1 MSGVE
6 PLLAA
11 EAIPAIAGATEAAT
25 GTQAALAAM
34 QAAEAAAA
42 SETAIAS
49 TAMEAA
55 NTAAAASNALNP
67 YLVSST
73 PDIGLLRN
81 VMSSA
86 DKAAMFGNA
95 GYGPAMSGFQTSVF
109 DTTLGLTGSPQ
120 IASLLAGS
128 ERMAAN
134 LGPAALQQ
142 AMRPRQQTSV
152 AAQIRRPQAAMNPVA
167 LMIEAQKRKRRPLSL
182 L

>member
-11 EAIPAIAGATEAAT
+11 EALPAIAGATEAAA
-25 GTQAALAAM
+25 GTEAALASLEAA
-34 QAAEAAAA
+34 QAA
-42 SETAIAS
+42 S
-49 TAMEAA
+49 AMEAA
-55 NTAAAASNALNP
+55 SAAASAANAVNP
-67 YLVSST
+67 YIMST
-73 PDIGLLRN
+73 
-81 VMSSA
+81 A
-86 DKAAMFGNA
+86 DKAALLGNA

-134 LGPAALQQ
+134 LGANALQQ

>member
-1 MSGVE
+1 
-6 PLLAA
+6 
-11 EAIPAIAGATEAAT
+11 
-25 GTQAALAAM
+25 M

-42 SETAIAS
+42 SEAAIAS

-67 YLVSST
+67 YIIS

-81 VMSSA
+81 AMSSA

-134 LGPAALQQ
+134 LGANALQQ

-152 AAQIRRPQAAMNPVA
+152 AAQIRRPQAVMNPVA

>member
-1 MSGVE
+1 MSGV
-6 PLLAA
+6 LSLFAA

-67 YLVSST
+67 YIIS

-81 VMSSA
+81 AMSSA

-109 DTTLGLTGSPQ
+109 DATLGLTGSPQ

>member
-1 MSGVE
+1 MSGV
-6 PLLAA
+6 LSLFAA

-25 GTQAALAAM
+25 GTQAALSAM

-42 SETAIAS
+42 SEAAIAS

-67 YLVSST
+67 YIIS
-73 PDIGLLRN
+73 PDIGLLRDA
-81 VMSSA
+81 MSSA

-134 LGPAALQQ
+134 LGANALQQ

-152 AAQIRRPQAAMNPVA
+152 AAQMRRPQAAMNPVA